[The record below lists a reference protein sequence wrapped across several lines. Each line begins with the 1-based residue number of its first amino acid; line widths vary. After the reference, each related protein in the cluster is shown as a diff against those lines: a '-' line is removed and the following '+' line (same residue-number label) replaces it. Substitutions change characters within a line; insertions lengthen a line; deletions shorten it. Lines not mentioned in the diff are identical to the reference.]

1 MIYNKNQ
8 KRFLLAGSLWSI
20 YDGFTT
26 FFLTAFAL
34 IFGASNEQIGLIAA
48 IPYLSVILT
57 ELPGAKLLEFISR
70 KWISFFSIIFSRS
83 FWVFIILIPFLFNKN
98 PVLFIII
105 FYLLI
110 KIVELVSEPAW
121 ISLMADI
128 TPEKI
133 RGRYFG
139 FRNMLINSFGSLAA
153 LIGGFYLDFYP
164 KESFV
169 GFLSLFFAGTLFGI
183 STAIPV
189 KNIKEPE
196 FQDHHHHS
204 LREFFSLKGE
214 LKVLCYSMFCFNFAT
229 MIASPFFTVYMLK
242 NLEMSYRFFVIA
254 SIISTITKIIA
265 QPHIGKISDRYGDKP
280 VAIISTM
287 ATAFIPLIYFFITKE
302 AIWLIIPAQILSGL
316 AWAGVD
322 ISAFNL
328 MLDKS
333 NEKRRGLDIAEYTT
347 FTSIPM
353 VIGPII
359 GGFIADNVKLIF
371 TGIPLLFLIAFFL
384 RFIAS
389 LTLFHIKETRVKKE
403 YPIMVVFKHFIALH
417 PLKEIEYSFKIIRKR
432 HWL

>member
-1 MIYNKNQ
+1 M
-8 KRFLLAGSLWSI
+8 WSI

-110 KIVELVSEPAW
+110 KIVELVSEPSW

-169 GFLSLFFAGTLFGI
+169 
-183 STAIPV
+183 
-189 KNIKEPE
+189 
-196 FQDHHHHS
+196 
-204 LREFFSLKGE
+204 
-214 LKVLCYSMFCFNFAT
+214 
-229 MIASPFFTVYMLK
+229 
-242 NLEMSYRFFVIA
+242 
-254 SIISTITKIIA
+254 
-265 QPHIGKISDRYGDKP
+265 
-280 VAIISTM
+280 
-287 ATAFIPLIYFFITKE
+287 
-302 AIWLIIPAQILSGL
+302 
-316 AWAGVD
+316 
-322 ISAFNL
+322 
-328 MLDKS
+328 
-333 NEKRRGLDIAEYTT
+333 
-347 FTSIPM
+347 
-353 VIGPII
+353 
-359 GGFIADNVKLIF
+359 
-371 TGIPLLFLIAFFL
+371 
-384 RFIAS
+384 
-389 LTLFHIKETRVKKE
+389 
-403 YPIMVVFKHFIALH
+403 
-417 PLKEIEYSFKIIRKR
+417 
-432 HWL
+432 